1 MYMGGELG
9 HITLLP
15 IRAEG
20 EGTDAASSSTAFV
33 STFGAF
39 AAFDAN
45 AAKCF
50 KPEEKEA
57 LLGVIESGT
66 GSIEAFNTTVRDIFA
81 SMSEASCTG
90 PASAPGAAEEM
101 EKRSTGSSRTSI
113 RKGAPISRGKS
124 SHIEVLAAV

>member
-39 AAFDAN
+39 ATFDAN

-90 PASAPGAAEEM
+90 PASAPGTAEEI
-101 EKRSTGSSRTSI
+101 EKRSI